1 MSLCHFVYHKS
12 HTDWPGI
19 EPSPRRWKA
28 GYQPTETWH
37 GYIEYMW
44 SFSLIR
50 DRLTMR
56 IELILIGVMKKAFRQ
71 DNKLFITVSS

>member
-1 MSLCHFVYHKS
+1 
-12 HTDWPGI
+12 
-19 EPSPRRWKA
+19 
-28 GYQPTETWH
+28 
-37 GYIEYMW
+37 MW